1 MRVKVTYMTTCHVH
15 VHAHVHVHVHA
26 HVHVTCACACAVTEV
41 AAVDDITCRLLQSYK
56 ENPIGRTDKTYA
68 ETSVTTRKLP

>member
-1 MRVKVTYMTTCHVH
+1 MRGSCS
-15 VHAHVHVHVHA
+15 ASA
-26 HVHVTCACACAVTEV
+26 ETEV